1 MGSIADI
8 LLFVLDILWFLL
20 IVHIVMSWLIGFEVL
35 NLRQPLVAQ
44 VWNALERLWE
54 PVFGPIRRRLPAT
67 GGLDFTPIVVFIA
80 IYAARV
86 VIMNNVN

>member
-44 VWNALERLWE
+44 IWHALERLWE
-54 PVFGPIRRRLPAT
+54 PVFSPIRRRLPTT

-86 VIMNNVN
+86 IIMNNIG

>member
-20 IVHIVMSWLIGFEVL
+20 IVQIVMSWLIGFEVL

-44 VWNALERLWE
+44 VWHALERFWE
-54 PVFGPIRRRLPAT
+54 PVFSPIRRRLPAT

-86 VIMNNVN
+86 IIMNNVN